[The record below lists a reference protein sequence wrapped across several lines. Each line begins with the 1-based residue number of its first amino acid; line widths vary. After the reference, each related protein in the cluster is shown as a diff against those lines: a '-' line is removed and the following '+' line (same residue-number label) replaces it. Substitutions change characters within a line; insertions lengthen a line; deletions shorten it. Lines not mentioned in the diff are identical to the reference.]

1 MICLFTAGLIKTVM
15 CRELLGPQSMHF
27 DLESQIES
35 HLTLVGPLLP
45 AQAGDGCCCPSTP
58 ASQDLDETPPEF
70 ATLLVPMAPSK
81 VFLQDEALPV
91 RARKAELS
99 ELSWCPLAE
108 EPGAGFLWTQLPGYQ
123 SIP

>member
-15 CRELLGPQSMHF
+15 CRELLGPQSVHF

-81 VFLQDEALPV
+81 VFLQD
-91 RARKAELS
+91 R
-99 ELSWCPLAE
+99 
-108 EPGAGFLWTQLPGYQ
+108 GLPGKGKKG
-123 SIP
+123 